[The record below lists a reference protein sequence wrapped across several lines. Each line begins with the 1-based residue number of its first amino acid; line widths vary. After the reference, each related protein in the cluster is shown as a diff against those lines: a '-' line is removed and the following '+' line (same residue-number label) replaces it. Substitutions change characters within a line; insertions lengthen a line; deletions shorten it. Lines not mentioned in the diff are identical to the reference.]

1 MDAIRRNKQIDSLKF
16 IISKCQSG
24 NSMQSTLASA
34 EESKLSSEV
43 DSLMDTTKDGG
54 VCSGYH
60 DQLLRELSVLAEMRR
75 RLHEARLACDAGLLT
90 DTERRLPGGALLG
103 ELISEID
110 QLGGQLASIGENMEP
125 LGWRLLQNKFSDGLD
140 LPYEQ
145 HGAVKSLLNHMA
157 ALIKDVNAI
166 ELAFQ
171 KAAMYK
177 PNKKLG
183 EDLAR
188 AGRDLCELRTRL
200 DNIRTL
206 RQNCRSAADSSDL
219 SSATAVSALG
229 LGVSQLQN
237 SVFCSDSVSQ

>member
-54 VCSGYH
+54 
-60 DQLLRELSVLAEMRR
+60 LRELSVLAEMRR